1 MTMGF
6 TPALRIL
13 LAGAAL
19 IFLIAGVALWLA
31 LH

>member
-6 TPALRIL
+6 TLALRIL
-13 LAGAAL
+13 FGGAAL
-19 IFLIAGVALWLA
+19 ILAIAGVALWFA